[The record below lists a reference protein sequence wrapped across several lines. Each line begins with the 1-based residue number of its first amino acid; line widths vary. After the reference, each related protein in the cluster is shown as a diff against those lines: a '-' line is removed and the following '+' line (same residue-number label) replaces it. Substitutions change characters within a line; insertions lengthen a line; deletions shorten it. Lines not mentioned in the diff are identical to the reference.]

1 MRYKNFKK
9 YLAFLLFIV
18 VIIPIQAFAKA
29 NVILSVDK
37 KDLEAGDIVTVSAKL
52 PSETKLYALTAT
64 LSYDTNVFEEM
75 DDTNFASDDENIEI
89 LYNNKNHKFGIL
101 NKAGEISNEL
111 FRVQLKVKDN
121 ANVGDTDISL
131 TNISSSDGNKKTTFD
146 KTSVELLVTR
156 DAKEGETIPNPIT
169 KEEFTMPEE
178 IIKTFSTKPI
188 MIALTCGACIL
199 LIGFLY
205 VLFKRKNK
213 AVILS
218 FLGGT
223 ILLSAALGCIF
234 VFSHQKKD
242 VNDDGNQTYE
252 DAKEIMKYLLDMEGT
267 RQESSDKKEEENN
280 DLFYNVNTKPNQN
293 NSNPNSVNNST
304 NNNSNNN
311 NNTNTNNNNNSSN
324 NDDNNN
330 SNNSNNNT
338 DDTNNN
344 NTNTNTNNNN
354 NSNQNNKPSHDFD
367 VNNDGK
373 VDIDDVGGSTQDTTE
388 KTNYKVNFTTRNPE
402 ELYVRKGDITL
413 EFYAEVTLNEKIK
426 EVEING
432 IYYPVIFNNNYYKV
446 TLKEEN
452 AGVKNFKITK
462 VKLANKREVTTNYT
476 IQKEVLKDEPYVDLF
491 EVDDKSNAF
500 SFHLEDKD
508 KAFKSGKVVVTNE
521 KNEVVFEENIQ
532 EENLFYHQFEK
543 DVKYNIAV
551 FIDYD
556 LDSNTFN
563 SVTGDQNL
571 FEDQLIYTH
580 SFVVTSGYDFKIFNV
595 SITDAIQK
603 GETPVLSFDST
614 NSKGYSIEYL
624 VINGKEYD
632 ITSITNKTHYTVEL
646 SEGFDTSTFGKYY
659 VDIDAIVL
667 KNLKIFYQET
677 DFETSTFIYNV
688 LKYEPTIE
696 QIELQNHAEEQSI
709 TVNYQ
714 LKDEDETLEN
724 LTAVLVDSTEKV
736 VDKIENVNPKESF
749 TLSYQGNNDGRYR
762 VKFLA
767 DCNLGTEKH
776 IYKSKNI
783 GEKEILTQTDI
794 YIKNA
799 TVTTVYPTKKQPKY
813 KITFEISVSD
823 NFKANNIYNVVSGIT
838 LNGLNYDADKT
849 GKAFTSNI
857 SFTVPSESGILDLTA
872 NRVQLQF
879 EDYNRNIHQFFS
891 VEPYH
896 FQIDVLKDEPKI
908 ENLEI
913 VKEDYENSSVTFKFD
928 VVEDKGG
935 FQSGV
940 VELGDKSSAIHLGS
954 NEVTFTD
961 IESDKNLSLNFYAN
975 YDLDTNTLEGQDTSL
990 NYYEND
996 LIYTES
1002 YRLMN
1007 SNIYEEIKVIEPKVT
1022 TKKNHTY
1029 FEKNEEGIL
1038 KFRLEG
1044 LESEANLVLKK
1055 VMINQ
1060 KEYEVKN
1067 EDDMY
1072 TITFEGYPDAGI
1084 QTLEM
1089 TDLLFQNGKRV
1100 SLQTPVNVSLEV
1112 LKDAVTLYDFNYG
1125 ILNQQINMNFVIQDD
1140 DHSLMSQKD
1149 LKIVV
1154 TDEDGKELLNIPYQ
1168 DKVSMDIIPN
1178 VLRYYVNVYASYDRD
1193 SNQDSNNYY
1202 SNQKILDE
1210 VISLDKN
1217 IIELKEITDVTLYK
1231 QNGTLVTE
1239 EEKVSVSDITQN
1251 KDAYFLKITMNG
1263 MPTIHSKIR
1272 SVLTEENKLILVLDY
1287 QYVSKEL
1294 NEVKDVRI
1302 SFGTIQ
1308 NGVVFNETKAE
1319 TFAGLIARMIENP
1332 TEDFELTQDVDA
1344 SEFVFDRDTLVNV
1357 DFKGTLNGNGHRIYN
1372 LTKPIFDTITD
1383 GTVKN
1388 LRIEGI
1394 ILTPN
1399 AHGTIANK
1407 ATNTL
1412 IENVYIDTF
1421 TKKDTEGATGA
1432 LVGEAVG
1439 HSIIRHCRATNLT
1452 IGVAWNRQ
1460 QVGGMVGILENS
1472 IIEDSYVSGTIS
1484 SNWNYIGGL
1493 VGNVKGASVIRYNY
1507 AKMTMSSDS
1516 LSCGFACVT
1525 GSATF
1530 QNNVNLST
1538 GRMTHK
1544 FVTNYKKSENNYQI
1558 EMDGYT
1564 AQEGVT
1570 IITENQVNEELFKTA
1585 NFDETIWNL
1594 SDVSFVSPPTF
1605 LDEKVSKLDVSKV
1618 EGLYDERKETLY
1630 ENLMLFMPYYDVT
1643 KIVQSGANIDVNH
1656 ILNKKKITHIIPV
1669 DHTGNIVT
1677 YLTND
1682 NPKKIVKIK
1691 IIFEDN
1697 SKAEYNVRYENMYD
1711 MIASYRISELK
1722 IDYTYNHYVI
1732 DKNSQLVNNL
1742 TNYLAKLTYEDNLD
1756 ALTPSADNRLY
1767 REFYYDVT
1775 QKELKEFVLKY
1786 LSNSD
1791 YTNTNSD
1798 EAINDYLEKE
1808 IKKGQKLEKVLY
1820 VYNYF
1825 RRFYDV
1831 KIEGIKLYDLLL
1843 FHSEGFHPNLTVDG
1857 ITKEYLA
1864 DENNFNT
1871 SKTSD
1876 AYGNTIGKYTTYKT
1890 IPKLIEYYL
1899 KGLSDKTPAVWF
1911 KENYQGY
1918 LVEINVDNRPDIMY
1932 TMWDHLSYEDKNN
1945 RAVWYNYVLPILT
1958 IPKNASYIIST
1969 PTQFVIGSQRVYI
1982 ADPDDPV
1989 EQEKFRNQAAIY
2001 TARMKDYYQTAAG
2014 ILEDAKYFNEIHTIQ
2029 IDKRFTY
2036 DENGNQV
2043 FQSPLTTQ
2051 EPFHKNFNE
2060 VFGQWAHQDG
2070 NAATA
2075 NGTVIFWRAE
2085 GALEGEW
2092 TYSTWSHETA
2102 HNMDAR
2108 LFLKNNGR
2116 RYDAG
2121 GEDYADGNLT
2131 QSFGD
2136 GDIVMNLSRHF
2147 EANQLI
2153 SANLD
2158 PSRIQTSKQIQD
2170 FYSKLFDT
2178 LYILDYLEGKAFLEL
2193 TSEEQSKLAVQ
2204 VFYPNEEKYTEEK
2217 DKYLKDKY
2225 TVYHT
2230 ISEEEFEKMNLET
2243 LDDLY
2248 TNQLVMYPGVIYST
2262 LTDNRYGGENIYKV
2276 RWYQPHNDFGRPD
2289 SYSLKW
2295 FAYEML
2301 GYKGYNDGYIEYYSN
2316 IHSDNGYKTDL
2327 MALRKITGNENMTFE
2342 SYKHMRFAETEKKLS
2357 SVQYINIDEVYKSFL
2372 DALRKDAAYVKEVEQ
2387 KAEEQYPGDEK
2398 ANVDKRN
2405 SMISEARKFKNST
2418 EVRRQAYYA
2427 IKNGTHDFEGNV
2439 FDATHPQEIHE
2450 VK

>member
-1 MRYKNFKK
+1 MRYGDFKK
-9 YLAFLLFIV
+9 LIL
-18 VIIPIQAFAKA
+18 IIFVLMVFMPIQVFAKA

-37 KDLEAGDIVTVSAKL
+37 KDLEAGDVVTVSAKL

-75 DDTNFASDDENIEI
+75 DDTNFASDDENIDI
-89 LYNNKNHKFGIL
+89 LYNNKNHKFGII

-111 FRVQLKVKDN
+111 FRVQLKVKKD
-121 ANVGDTDISL
+121 ATVGDTDISL

-156 DAKEGETIPNPIT
+156 DAKDGEVVPNLTT
-169 KEEFTMPEE
+169 KEELTTPEE

-188 MIALTCGACIL
+188 MIALACGACIFL
-199 LIGFLY
+199 VGFLY
-205 VLFKRKNK
+205 VLLKRKNK
-213 AVILS
+213 AVIFS

-223 ILLSAALGCIF
+223 ILLSVAFGCTL
-234 VFSHQKKD
+234 VFGEQKKD
-242 VNDDGNQTYE
+242 VNEDGNKTYE

-267 RQESSDKKEEENN
+267 RNPESSDKTEEDNK
-280 DLFYNVNTKPNQN
+280 DLSYNVNTKPSQSSSSQN
-293 NSNPNSVNNST
+293 SSNHS
-304 NNNSNNN
+304 
-311 NNTNTNNNNNSSN
+311 TNNNNN
-324 NDDNNN
+324 
-330 SNNSNNNT
+330 
-338 DDTNNN
+338 
-344 NTNTNTNNNN
+344 
-354 NSNQNNKPSHDFD
+354 NQNSRPSHDFD

-373 VDIDDVGGSTQDTTE
+373 VDIDDVGGSTQETTE
-388 KTNYKVNFTTRNPE
+388 KTNYKVTFTTRNPE
-402 ELYVRKGDITL
+402 ELYVQKGNITL

-432 IYYPVIFNNNYYKV
+432 VYYPAVLNNNYYKV

-452 AGVKNFKITK
+452 AGVQNFRITK
-462 VKLANKREVTTNYT
+462 VKLANKREVETNFT
-476 IQKEVLKDEPYVDLF
+476 IQKEVLKEDPYVDLF
-491 EVDDKSNAF
+491 EIDDKNNTF
-500 SFHLEDKD
+500 NFKLEDKD
-508 KAFKSGKVVVTNE
+508 KAFKSGKVVITNE
-521 KNEVVFEENIQ
+521 RNEVVLEEEIQ
-532 EENLFYHQFEK
+532 EENHFSHEFEK
-543 DVKYNIAV
+543 DVKYYITV
-551 FIDYD
+551 IVDYD
-556 LDSNTFN
+556 LDSNTLN
-563 SVTGDQNL
+563 SITGDQNY
-571 FEDQLIYTH
+571 FKDELIYTH
-580 SFVVTSGYDFKIFNV
+580 SFVVTSGYDFKIYNV
-595 SITDAIQK
+595 NITDAIQK
-603 GETPVLSFDST
+603 GEKPVLSFDST
-614 NSKGYSIEYL
+614 NSKGYAIEYL

-632 ITSITNKTHYTVEL
+632 VTSVTNNTHYTVEL
-646 SEGFDTSTFGKYY
+646 KDNMDTSTFGKYY
-659 VDIDAIVL
+659 VDMEAIVL
-667 KNLKIFYQET
+667 KNLKVFYQKSDYET
-677 DFETSTFIYNV
+677 NTLVYNV

-696 QIELQNHAEEQSI
+696 QIELQNHEEEQNI
-709 TVNYQ
+709 TVSYQ

-724 LTAVLVDSTEKV
+724 LSVVLVDSTEKV
-736 VDKIENVNPKESF
+736 VDKIENVSSRAPI

-767 DCNLGTEKH
+767 DCNLGTEKY
-776 IYKSKNI
+776 IYTSKNI
-783 GEKEILTQTDI
+783 GEKEILTQTEI

-799 TVTTVYPTKKQPKY
+799 TVKTVYPTKNQPKY
-813 KITFEISVSD
+813 KITFEVSVSD

-849 GKAFTSNI
+849 GKAFTSEI

-891 VEPYH
+891 VAPYH
-896 FQIDVLKDEPKI
+896 FQIDVLKDEPHI
-908 ENLEI
+908 ENLDI

-928 VVEDKGG
+928 VVDDKGG

-940 VELGDKSSAIHLGS
+940 VELDGKSNEIHLGS

-961 IESDKNLSLNFYAN
+961 ISKDKNMSIDFYAN
-975 YDLDTNTLEGQDTSL
+975 YDLDTNTLEGQDSNL
-990 NYYEND
+990 NFYEDD
-996 LIYTES
+996 LIYNTA

-1007 SNIYEEIKVIEPKVT
+1007 PNTYEEIQVLEPEVT
-1022 TKKNHTY
+1022 TKTNHIY

-1038 KFRLEG
+1038 RFRLEG
-1044 LESEANLVLKK
+1044 LQEDANLFLKK
-1055 VMINQ
+1055 VRIND
-1060 KEYEVKN
+1060 KEYDVTKEEN
-1067 EDDMY
+1067 LY
-1072 TITFEGYPDAGI
+1072 TVEFSEYHDAGV

-1089 TDLLFQNGKRV
+1089 TELIFQNGKRV
-1100 SLQTPVNVSLEV
+1100 SLKTPVSVSFEV
-1112 LKDAVTLYDFNYG
+1112 LKDAVTLYDFTYG
-1125 ILNQQINMNFVIQDD
+1125 IVNNKLNMNFVIRDD
-1140 DHSLMSQKD
+1140 DKSLVHNAKAD

-1154 TDEDGKELLNIPYQ
+1154 KDEDGNELLNLPYQ
-1168 DKVSMDIIPN
+1168 DEVSMDLVSN
-1178 VLRYYVNVYASYDRD
+1178 VLRYYVLVYANYDRD
-1193 SNQDSNNYY
+1193 TEAYKENYY
-1202 SNQKILDE
+1202 EEQKILDE
-1210 VISLDKN
+1210 VISIDKKV
-1217 IIELKEITDVTLYK
+1217 IELKEITDVTLYK
-1231 QNGTLVTE
+1231 QDGALVTE
-1239 EEKVSVSDITQN
+1239 VEKVNVSDITQN
-1251 KDAYFLKITMNG
+1251 KDAYFVKVSMKD

-1272 SVLTEENKLILVLDY
+1272 NVLVEDQKLVLVLDY
-1287 QYVSKEL
+1287 QYMSKESQEL
-1294 NEVKDVRI
+1294 KDVRI
-1302 SFGTIQ
+1302 VLGTIE
-1308 NGVVFNETKAE
+1308 NGVATNEAKAE
-1319 TFAGLIARMIENP
+1319 TLEGLVERMIQNP
-1332 TEDFELTQDVDA
+1332 TGDFELTQDIDA
-1344 SEFVFDRDTLVNV
+1344 SEFTIDRDTLVNV

-1394 ILTPN
+1394 ILAPT
-1399 AHGTIANK
+1399 AHGAIANK
-1407 ATNTL
+1407 VKNAL
-1412 IENVYIDTF
+1412 IEYVYIDTL
-1421 TKKDTEGATGA
+1421 TKNDTKGMTGA
-1432 LVGEAVG
+1432 FVGEALG
-1439 HSIIRHCRATNLT
+1439 LSKITKCRATNLN
-1452 IGVAWNRQ
+1452 IGVAWNEQ

-1484 SNWNYIGGL
+1484 SNWNYIGGF
-1493 VGNVKGASVIRYNY
+1493 VGNVKGSSFIRNNY
-1507 AKMTMSSDS
+1507 AKMTMNSDS

-1558 EMDGYT
+1558 EMDGYQ

-1570 IITENQVNEELFKTA
+1570 IVTKNQVNEELFKKA
-1585 NFDETIWNL
+1585 KLDETIWNL
-1594 SDVSFVSPPTF
+1594 SDVSFTNPPTF
-1605 LDEKVSKLDVSKV
+1605 LDEKVSKIDISKV
-1618 EGLYDERKETLY
+1618 EDIYEENKETLY

-1643 KIVQSGANIDVNH
+1643 KIVQSGANIDASH
-1656 ILNKKKITHIIPV
+1656 ILNTKKIAHIIPV
-1669 DHTGNIVT
+1669 DETGNIVT
-1677 YLTND
+1677 YLTNE
-1682 NPKKIVKIK
+1682 NPKRIVKIK

-1697 SKAEYNVRYENMYD
+1697 SKTEYNVRYENTYD

-1742 TNYLAKLTYEDNLD
+1742 TNYLMKLTYEDNLD

-1775 QKELKEFVLKY
+1775 QKELQEFVLKY

-1798 EAINDYLEKE
+1798 EVINDYLEKE
-1808 IKKGQKLEKVLY
+1808 LKGDQKLEKVLY

-1831 KIEGIKLYDLLL
+1831 EIEGIKLYDLLL
-1843 FHSEGFHPNLTVDG
+1843 FHSEDFHPNLTVDG
-1857 ITKEYLA
+1857 VAKEYLA

-1876 AYGNTIGKYTTYKT
+1876 AYGNTIGKYTSYKT
-1890 IPKLIEYYL
+1890 IPKLIEYFL

-1911 KENYQGY
+1911 KESYQGY

-1982 ADPDDPV
+1982 SNPDDPA

-2036 DENGNQV
+2036 DLNGNQV

-2108 LFLKNNGR
+2108 LFLKDNGR

-2147 EANQLI
+2147 EANKFI

-2158 PSRIQTSKQIQD
+2158 PSRIQTATQIHD

-2217 DKYLKDKY
+2217 DKYLQDKY

-2230 ISEEEFEKMNLET
+2230 ISTEDFEKMELKT

-2248 TNQLVMYPGVIYST
+2248 TNHLVMYPGVIYST

-2327 MALRKITGNENMTFE
+2327 MALRKITNNNEMTFE

-2357 SVQYINIDEVYKSFL
+2357 FVQHINVNKVYKDFL
-2372 DALRKDAAYVKEVEQ
+2372 EALKQDAAYVKEAEQ
-2387 KAEEQYPGDEK
+2387 KAQELYPGDEK

-2427 IKNGTHDFEGNV
+2427 IKNGTNDFAGNV
-2439 FDATHPQEIHE
+2439 FDEAHLQEVHE